1 MKQVRTN
8 RMFMIMLLAALC
20 AICNNPVTGQAKYLG
35 KDFIRYCAD
44 LPWEDIFVHT
54 DREKYIAG
62 ETMWFRVY
70 SFDRQTMKPS
80 PLSRIA
86 YVELLNYDNRPV
98 MRRRIYLND
107 GSGPGDITLP
117 DTLSPGIYTL
127 KAYTAWMKNFL
138 PAGAF
143 VRKIG
148 IYNAL
153 NINAEVRKPALYTEG
168 ETTKLT
174 GLNEPGFSLV
184 VNNQKADILE
194 ISLET
199 SADFRR
205 NNGEFLNI
213 FIHTR
218 GNINITE
225 SAPLTGDITKR
236 VISKKMLMPG
246 VNHITVFNSRGRH
259 ISEKFIYTPPAA
271 KASFSLATQDAA
283 GRREKIALK
292 IMPVS
297 DTISFMEGSV
307 SVTPLTEDTNPR
319 LEEFLLFGNE
329 FGNELWHK
337 LSGIDLLSRNT
348 ATIDSLLS
356 DVSSNWINWNKITG
370 IEPVEINYLPEVR
383 EHFLSGKMVNG
394 KGQGD
399 YALLSIPGKQAFF
412 QYATTDSKGSF
423 SFGIPI
429 DEQLRELIIQ
439 PDDMKGIVNLS
450 SSFSED
456 YASHGHIT
464 DTLPVP
470 GYVSDWSVNFQVQKI
485 YGTVFSENLPP
496 QLASEKFRRFYGKPD
511 VQLVLSDY
519 IELPLMEEIFF
530 ELLPGT
536 YLKKRKSQ
544 YEIYVT
550 DPVTN
555 MVYDYPTTLFVDGV
569 RVDDADAIAA
579 LDPLL
584 VEQIDVVRE
593 RYLIGN
599 YLFHGLVNI
608 ITRAG
613 DFTAVP
619 IPDYAVRT
627 YYRVIDPIQKF
638 ISPDYMRPEQ
648 KNSRIPDFRNTLWWN
663 PSVVKDE
670 PLEFWSSDVPGVYK
684 ITLNGVG
691 ADGSPVSAE
700 KIIRIE

>member
-1 MKQVRTN
+1 MKQVRTK
-8 RMFMIMLLAALC
+8 RMFIIMLITVLC
-20 AICNNPVTGQAKYLG
+20 AICNIPMSAQAKYLG
-35 KDFIRYCAD
+35 KDFIQYCAD

-62 ETMWFRVY
+62 ETVWFRVY

-80 PLSRIA
+80 SLSRIA

-98 MRRRIYLND
+98 MQRRIFLKD
-107 GSGPGDITLP
+107 GSGPGDIILP
-117 DTLSPGIYTL
+117 DTLSQGIYTL

-143 VRKIG
+143 IRKIG
-148 IYNAL
+148 IYSAL
-153 NINAEVRKPALYTEG
+153 NINAEVRKPAQDTEG

-174 GLNEPGFSLV
+174 LFKEPGFNLV
-184 VNNQKADILE
+184 INNQKSDILE
-194 ISLET
+194 IDLET

-205 NNGEFLNI
+205 DNGGFLNI

-225 SAPLTGDITKR
+225 SAPLTGDITRR
-236 VISKKMLMPG
+236 VISKKMLLPG
-246 VNHITVFNSRGRH
+246 VNHITVFNSRGRALA
-259 ISEKFIYTPPAA
+259 ERFIYTPPAA
-271 KASFSLATQDAA
+271 KASFTLSSQDAA
-283 GRREKIALK
+283 GRRDKIALK

-297 DTISFMEGSV
+297 DSIGFMEGSV
-307 SVTPLTEDTNPR
+307 SVTPLTEGSIPG

-337 LSGIDLLSRNT
+337 LSGIDLSGRNS
-348 ATIDSLLS
+348 AAIDSLLTG
-356 DVSSNWINWNKITG
+356 VSSNWIDWNKITG
-370 IEPVEINYLPEVR
+370 IEPVKISYLPEVR
-383 EHFLSGKMVNG
+383 EHFLSGRMVNG
-394 KGQGD
+394 NGQGD
-399 YALLSIPGKQAFF
+399 FALLSIPGKQAFF
-412 QYATTDSKGSF
+412 QYARTDQKGNF

-439 PDDMKGIVNLS
+439 PDNMKGIVNVA

-456 YASHGHIT
+456 YPSHGHIS
-464 DTLPVP
+464 DTIPVP

-496 QLASEKFRRFYGKPD
+496 QLASEKFKRFYGKPD

-555 MVYDYPTTLFVDGV
+555 LVYDYPTTLFLDGV

-584 VEQIDVVRE
+584 VEEIDVVRE
-593 RYLIGN
+593 KYLIGD

-608 ITRAG
+608 ITKAG
-613 DFTAVP
+613 DFTAMP

-627 YYRVIDPIQKF
+627 YYRVIDPVQKF

-663 PSVVKDE
+663 PSAGKDE
-670 PLEFWSSDVPGVYK
+670 PLEFWSSDIPGEYK

-691 ADGSPVSAE
+691 TDGSPVSAV
-700 KIIRIE
+700 KIIRIK